1 MAKNLINTARDVSD
15 LAKFLEE
22 HGGVA
27 NTFPQSGS
35 PLPGEG
41 GASLMAQHLAQDGLA
56 LPVAQADQDF
66 KALIKAAPEM
76 KMG

>member
-15 LAKFLEE
+15 LAQYLTER
-22 HGGVA
+22 GGVA
-27 NTFPQSGS
+27 NRFGAPV
-35 PLPGEG
+35 PGEH
-41 GASLMAQHLAQDGLA
+41 GASLMAQHLEQNGQT
-56 LPVAQADQDF
+56 LPVAQDDQDF